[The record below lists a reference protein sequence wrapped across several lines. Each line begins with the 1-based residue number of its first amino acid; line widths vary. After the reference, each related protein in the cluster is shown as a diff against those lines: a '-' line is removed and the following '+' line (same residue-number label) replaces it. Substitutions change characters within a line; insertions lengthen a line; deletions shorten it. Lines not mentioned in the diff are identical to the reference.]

1 MIAGAVT
8 VGFLHPGKYS
18 ACFAD
23 SLTQLLFHDA
33 SSESPR
39 IVTHDFGQL
48 GKNCPPTGIVD
59 GRNQLAKVMCD
70 NSEAE
75 WLFMVDSDMAFEPD
89 IVDRLIAA
97 ADRAERPVVGALA
110 FAHKTEG
117 AASLGG
123 VRYRPVPTIYHWHE
137 SDDDAGFVPMLEYP
151 RDEMVPAAAT
161 GGAAILIHRDVF
173 ETMRDKFGDVWFDPI
188 AHPKHPT
195 RFSEDLSFCLRLAAI
210 DVPLWIHTGI
220 KTGHDKGSQF
230 LDEPMFDAHRA
241 AAQA

>member
-1 MIAGAVT
+1 MIPGAVT

-48 GKNCPPTGIVD
+48 GKNCPPTGIIE

-70 NSEAE
+70 DSEAE
-75 WLFMVDSDMAFEPD
+75 WLFMVDSDMAFEHD
-89 IVDRLIAA
+89 IVERLVAA
-97 ADRAERPVVGALA
+97 ADPVERPVVGALA
-110 FAHKTEG
+110 FAHKTDG

-123 VRYRPVPTIYHWHE
+123 VRYRAVPTIYRWYE
-137 SDDDAGFVPMLEYP
+137 DDDDAGFVPMVDYP
-151 RDEMVPAAAT
+151 RDEMVSAAAT
-161 GGAAILIHRDVF
+161 GGACVLIHRSVF
-173 ETMRDKFGDVWFDPI
+173 EAMRAKFGGVWFDPI
-188 AHPKHPT
+188 SHPKHPT
-195 RFSEDLSFCLRLAAI
+195 KFSEDLSFFMRLAAI
-210 DVPLWIHTGI
+210 DVPLFIHTGI

-230 LDEPMFDAHRA
+230 LDEPLFDAQQA
-241 AAQA
+241 ARSS